1 LKIIKKNL
9 KKNDF
14 LRNNSTFEV
23 YPMIRSLYYIPGQP
37 LQKDLPP
44 EKFTELIQ
52 NEQSVLW
59 VDFSSEPPEICQP
72 ILERFG
78 FHPLAIDDALQETH
92 VPRLDDWG
100 EYLYI
105 VFNYMVMEVNSN
117 TWDPQVDELDIFL
130 GKNYVITHH
139 DYPVTAVDEA
149 WTVCDR
155 DERNVREGADHILY
169 RIADYLMANYM
180 PIVEKIDE
188 VIDQI
193 ESQVFQRPSPTTL
206 ERLLTIKRVLVA
218 MRRIII
224 PQREVLNKLARD
236 DYPIIDRKDR
246 VFFRDIYDHLVRLHD
261 LNESLRDLVGSVLDT
276 YLSVV
281 NNRMNEVMKTL
292 TVITTIFMPL
302 TFVTG
307 FFGMNFFEPLGNLTA
322 WTRDVIFYIT
332 MVIMVFLPIAMYI
345 WMRRRTW
352 V

>member
-1 LKIIKKNL
+1 L
-9 KKNDF
+9 
-14 LRNNSTFEV
+14 
-23 YPMIRSLYYIPGQP
+23 
-37 LQKDLPP
+37 
-44 EKFTELIQ
+44 EK
-52 NEQSVLW
+52 
-59 VDFSSEPPEICQP
+59 
-72 ILERFG
+72 FG

-105 VFNYMVMEVNSN
+105 VFNYMDMDLNGEGWEA
-117 TWDPQVDELDIFL
+117 TVDELDVFL
-130 GKNYVITHH
+130 GKNYIVTHH
-139 DYPVTAVDEA
+139 DRQISAVDET
-149 WTVCDR
+149 WVVCDR
-155 DERNVREGADHILY
+155 DERNVQEGADHILY
-169 RIADYLMANYM
+169 RIADNLMANYM
-180 PIVEKIDE
+180 PTVEKIDDA
-188 VIDQI
+188 IDQI
-193 ESQVFQRPSPTTL
+193 ESQLFQRPSPATL
-206 ERLLTIKRVLVA
+206 ERLLEIKRVLVA

-236 DYPIIDRKDR
+236 DYPVIDRKDR

-261 LNESLRDLVGSVLDT
+261 LNESLRDLAGSVMDT

-307 FFGMNFFEPLGNLTA
+307 FFGMNFFESHGTLRE
-322 WTRDVIFYIT
+322 WTNNPVFYIT
-332 MVIMVFLPIAMYI
+332 LAGMLILPFLMYI